1 MDKRENMRIY
11 IGLLSAFL
19 LFTGCTPSTGDTMF
33 RKKMEL
39 DTSLSSPKGYPIDI
53 VQGYNAYR
61 DEEGNLMGGFFAPQ
75 VSRGWDIPE
84 GTAGGQMDH
93 FPHRVHLCWFSNAE
107 NQFYQLDAE
116 LPVEKMKELYN
127 EGFRLPSADTVDH
140 IPVGTHVTYDGIGFM
155 MAPGG
160 GVVVKMIADEAK
172 EIGYF
177 KAKKIDMPWHVFQN
191 VPPERVPSG
200 HREQWVD
207 HSLSEKLIGKEA
219 REEILGHKIP
229 FGLWDE
235 VYRRTYP
242 WSMHIVHPWALEK
255 YYIQFVNT
263 ERYIVWEDQVA
274 KERNRTGAPV
284 PAFFGVYFITP
295 EGKRMVGLVKF
306 DLRKTVKLFEEYF
319 KNTSERANLDV
330 KVSDDLKSVEVKLVN
345 SQKSVIVPHRL
356 WRVSE
361 LYQDN
366 WGFAKM
372 D

>member
-1 MDKRENMRIY
+1 
-11 IGLLSAFL
+11 
-19 LFTGCTPSTGDTMF
+19 MF

-39 DTSLSSPKGYPIDI
+39 HTTLSSPKGYSIDI

-61 DEEGNLMGGFFAPQ
+61 DEHGNLMGGFFAPS
-75 VSRGWDIPE
+75 VATGWDVPE
-84 GTAGGQMDH
+84 GTAGGRMDR

-116 LPVEKMKELYN
+116 LPVEKMKELYK
-127 EGFRLPSADTVDH
+127 EGYRLPSADTVDH
-140 IPVGTHVTYDGIGFM
+140 VPVGAHVTYSAIGFM

-160 GVVVKMIADEAK
+160 GVVAKMVAEEAR

-191 VPPERVPSG
+191 VTPDRIDPNDRQDWVNLNLEERFT
-200 HREQWVD
+200 
-207 HSLSEKLIGKEA
+207 GKQA
-219 REEILGHKIP
+219 YDEIHNHQIP

-274 KERNRTGAPV
+274 KERNRVGTPV

-306 DLRKTVKLFEEYF
+306 DLRKTTKLFEEYF

-345 SQKSVIVPHRL
+345 SQKSVVVPHRL

-361 LYQDN
+361 LYKDN

>member
-1 MDKRENMRIY
+1 LRLRNLVLCMSI
-11 IGLLSAFL
+11 LLAL
-19 LFTGCTPSTGDTMF
+19 LGCTPSTGDTIF

-39 DTSLSSPKGYPIDI
+39 DTSLSSPRGYSIDI

-61 DEEGNLMGGFFAPQ
+61 DEEGNLMGGFFAPR
-75 VSRGWDIPE
+75 VKRGWDIPE
-84 GTAGGQMDH
+84 GTAGGRMDR
-93 FPHRVHLCWFSNAE
+93 FPHRVHLRWFSNAE
-107 NQFYQLDAE
+107 NQFYELDTE
-116 LPVEKMKELYN
+116 LPVDKMKELHK

-140 IPVGTHVTYDGIGFM
+140 IPVGAHITYDGIGFM

-160 GVVVKMIADEAK
+160 GVVVKMIAEEAR

-177 KAKKIDMPWHVFQN
+177 KAKKIDMPWHIFQN
-191 VPPERVPSG
+191 VTPDRISPNDRQDWVTSG
-200 HREQWVD
+200 
-207 HSLSEKLIGKEA
+207 LSEDRIGKEA
-219 REEILGHKIP
+219 RDEIINHKIP

-242 WSMHIVHPWALEK
+242 WEMHISHPWALEK

-274 KERNRTGAPV
+274 KERNRVGTPV

-306 DLRKTVKLFEEYF
+306 DLRKTSKHFEEYF

-330 KVSDDLKSVEVKLVN
+330 KVSADLKSVEVKLIN
-345 SQKSVIVPHRL
+345 SQKSVVVPHRL

-361 LYQDN
+361 LYEDN
-366 WGFAKM
+366 WGFDKM